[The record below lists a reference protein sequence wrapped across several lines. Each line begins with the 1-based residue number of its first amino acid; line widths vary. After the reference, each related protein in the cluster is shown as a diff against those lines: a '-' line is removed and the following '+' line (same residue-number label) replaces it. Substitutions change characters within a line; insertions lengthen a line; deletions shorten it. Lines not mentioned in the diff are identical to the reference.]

1 MTTSNIAPAKPTI
14 SVDLLDQID
23 VRVGTIE
30 HVGDV
35 EGSDNLVKLA
45 VNFGNHKR
53 SVLVGMKKERQNPM
67 EITGKQALF
76 VINIEPRKMVGQ
88 VSEAILFDIGY
99 SDGIT
104 PVLAIPER
112 PVPDGTRAG

>member
-1 MTTSNIAPAKPTI
+1 
-14 SVDLLDQID
+14 
-23 VRVGTIE
+23 
-30 HVGDV
+30 
-35 EGSDNLVKLA
+35 
-45 VNFGNHKR
+45 
-53 SVLVGMKKERQNPM
+53 MKKERQNPM

>member
-1 MTTSNIAPAKPTI
+1 
-14 SVDLLDQID
+14 
-23 VRVGTIE
+23 
-30 HVGDV
+30 
-35 EGSDNLVKLA
+35 
-45 VNFGNHKR
+45 
-53 SVLVGMKKERQNPM
+53 M